1 MKKLL
6 ITIVIVLVVV
16 FAGLLVAGLIAFRK
30 TGQIAVD
37 PAGVRL
43 TIRGALGLG
52 ATIGPT
58 TEAQAVKA
66 GVYRP
71 AQLYRTLDKQIV
83 SDDGSKAT
91 ESWQLSG
98 GGPWGDL
105 ATIEV
110 EKGKT
115 TVVKFDGPLTAKVD
129 ATYSNVG
136 DGATA
141 SLALQLVGPHGE
153 QYSPLVK
160 KDGKT
165 VDAPKF
171 AILDEAGK
179 ELHTGRFEYG

>member
-30 TGQIAVD
+30 TGRIAVD

-43 TIRGALGLG
+43 TIRGALRLG
-52 ATIGPT
+52 ATVGPA

-66 GVYRP
+66 GLYRP
-71 AQLYRTLDKQIV
+71 TQLYRTLEKQIV
-83 SDDGSKAT
+83 SDDGTKTT
-91 ESWQLSG
+91 ETWQLYS

-105 ATIEV
+105 EAIQV

-115 TVVKFDGPLTAKVD
+115 TLVKFDGALTAKVD
-129 ATYSNVG
+129 AAFSDMG
-136 DGATA
+136 DGTTA

-153 QYSPLVK
+153 QYSPLIK

-165 VDAPKF
+165 AEAPKF
-171 AILDEAGK
+171 TILDEAGK